1 MFPSFTDVGYFLEI
15 SRTGSISR
23 AAERLGITQPSLS
36 LAVRRLEETLG
47 TPLLIRSRSGVQLTR
62 SGHELLLRGQTL
74 VSQWELL
81 KANVS
86 KKAQELSGQYIIGC
100 HSAVALYS
108 LPSFLPE
115 LIQRYPQLE
124 VRLLHNLSR
133 KITEG
138 VISFKIDLG
147 IVVNPVQ
154 HPDLVIKE
162 LGKDV
167 VSFWTAQ
174 VPSPTQVLGSEK
186 EVLICDPSL
195 QQVKSLLKSM
205 QKKYT
210 YARIIRS
217 NSLEV
222 ITALTAAGAGIG
234 IIPGRV
240 VAGVGGHR
248 LKRLDKSLPTYND
261 RICLVY
267 RVDYRKNKGN
277 KIMTDAISNA
287 FANHA

>member
-1 MFPSFTDVGYFLEI
+1 MLPSFTDVGYFLEI

-36 LAVRRLEETLG
+36 LAVRRLEDTLG
-47 TPLLIRSRSGVQLTR
+47 TSLLLRSRSGVQLTK

-86 KKAQELSGQYIIGC
+86 KKAQELSGQYVIGC
-100 HSAVALYS
+100 HAAVALYS
-108 LPSFLPE
+108 LPSFLPD
-115 LIQRYPQLE
+115 LMQCYPDLE

-133 KITEG
+133 KIIEAI
-138 VISFKIDLG
+138 ISFKIDLG

-162 LGKDV
+162 LGRDV

-174 VPSPTQVLGSEK
+174 VPSSTQMLGSK
-186 EVLICDPSL
+186 KVVLVCDPSL
-195 QQVKSLLKSM
+195 QQVKNLLKIT

-210 YARIIRS
+210 FARVIQS
-217 NSLEV
+217 SSLEV

-240 VAGVGGHR
+240 VAGLGGR
-248 LKRLDKSLPTYND
+248 KLKRLDENLPAYDD

-277 KIMTDAISNA
+277 KIIAVAIRNS
-287 FANHA
+287 FAKHA